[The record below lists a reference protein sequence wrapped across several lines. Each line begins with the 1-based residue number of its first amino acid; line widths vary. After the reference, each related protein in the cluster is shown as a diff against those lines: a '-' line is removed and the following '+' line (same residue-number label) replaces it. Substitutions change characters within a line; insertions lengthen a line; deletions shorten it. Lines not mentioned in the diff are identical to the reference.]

1 MNRSTDDV
9 VHAAVRDGAASRDG
23 VAVGRTEP
31 GERTVDLGVLG
42 PVAVR
47 RADRS
52 GVTVSSPRSRGLL
65 VALALADGRSV
76 SVPQLAEELWADEA
90 APADPRGSV
99 QTVVSRLRAVV
110 GPDLV
115 ERTPSGYRFAG
126 TTDLQVASEAL
137 HGATAALAPG
147 ASRDPGRAVGL
158 ATAALDLWRGE
169 PGADV
174 GASLREQLEPR
185 AGSLRSRLGEVLLD
199 ALVAAEDWD
208 GALAVVMP
216 RLAQDPADERSVAAL
231 LAACAGTGDVTTGLR
246 AYARL
251 RDALADELGTSPSPA
266 VQERYAA
273 LLRLDASGHQV
284 SDSGAPDRGA
294 PDRGSDAGGV
304 TAQVASGSSAPRG
317 TSVGLRRAATT
328 LVGREQAVADLVA
341 HLGGSRL
348 VTVLGPGGLGKTRIA
363 HEVGWRLLDGA
374 PLVVVVELA
383 SIGTAEDVVPAIAA
397 ALGIHEATTGVR
409 LGDRGKGI
417 DVLAQL
423 RERLGAP
430 GTVLVLDNCEHVLE
444 GAARAVDDLLESTAV
459 RVLATSRAPLEVD
472 GEVAYA
478 LAALGSDP
486 TGHGPAVELF
496 CQRARA
502 VRGDVVLDL
511 SAVAR
516 LCGRLDGLPL
526 AIELAAARVRSMT
539 VEEIDDRLGARF
551 LLLTGGART
560 APERHRT
567 LRAVIEWSWDLL
579 GPGERATLR
588 RTSLLPAGFD
598 LASAEQVA
606 GAGWPDGAGRA
617 PEQVRDDVATL
628 VAQSLLVMTEDPQT
642 RTSRFRMLETVREFS
657 LLELQVAGEV
667 TDGRRA
673 VVAWARGLAA
683 RGVSAMM
690 GPGQPGVV
698 RTTVREQDNLVQAF
712 RWAVAEEDGTSALAV
727 LGLLGAVSGVRG
739 TFFELFGLVDDALSL
754 ARTARLAQARDA
766 ILTAFF
772 VAGIGRM
779 FVTRRLATVIGR
791 MRVLSRRPDLVGEGW
806 AEAIG
811 LGLEGALEQN
821 HQEVARRARRSS
833 FPPLVLLGHLAGGA
847 LAENNGALDEAAA
860 LGERAHELAVA
871 QENMWAQASA
881 SQLLGQVENERGD
894 HAAAARWF
902 TAAHRLMIELGSVSD
917 LRQVEISEAG
927 NDLVEGDLDRA
938 ELVFRQAAAATGPDE
953 SGAADSPLAG
963 TEPGVAEHRAAG
975 FAGLGEVAWL
985 RGDPAGALDSYDR
998 CLAQLPAYGFQAS
1011 RPWHLVHA
1019 AARLCLAC
1027 LDAVA
1032 AQVGG
1037 DGGTGDGRADD
1048 TERDDRTGA
1057 GARLPVRDRDER
1069 LDMARRLRVRVVAGL
1084 RTRTEVDSP
1093 VAGTAL
1099 VALGAWLWSDVRPA
1113 GEDRTGAGDGGGDRA
1128 GRGDDRSDDG
1138 LELLA
1143 LAERLGSRQDVPSL
1157 RRTTHLAAARRL
1169 LGDARV
1175 DAAVSRAQEPA
1186 GHDEVLARA
1195 REILRPRLA

>member
-9 VHAAVRDGAASRDG
+9 VHAAVRDSGAVLDDAAERDG
-23 VAVGRTEP
+23 TAAR
-31 GERTVDLGVLG
+31 VDLAVLG
-42 PVAVR
+42 PVSVH
-47 RADRS
+47 RA
-52 GVTVSSPRSRGLL
+52 GQGPVTVTSPRTRGLL

-90 APADPRGSV
+90 APLDPRGSV

-110 GPDLV
+110 GPGLV
-115 ERTPSGYRFAG
+115 ERTPGGYRFAG
-126 TTDLQVASEAL
+126 TTDLQVASGAL
-137 HGATAALAPG
+137 RAATAALAR
-147 ASRDPGRAVGL
+147 RDPVRAVGL

-174 GASLREQLEPR
+174 GGSLREQLEPR

-199 ALVAAEDWD
+199 ALVVAEDWD
-208 GALAVVMP
+208 GALALVTP

-273 LLRLDASGHQV
+273 LLRLDASGHGS
-284 SDSGAPDRGA
+284 SDSGASDPVA
-294 PDRGSDAGGV
+294 PAPG
-304 TAQVASGSSAPRG
+304 TSSPRG

-328 LVGREQAVADLVA
+328 LVGRERAVADLVA

-363 HEVGWRLLDGA
+363 HEVGWRLLDDGA

-417 DVLAQL
+417 DVLAQM

-472 GEVAYA
+472 GEIAYA

-486 TGHGPAVELF
+486 AGHGPAVELF

-516 LCGRLDGLPL
+516 LCDRLDGLPL

-598 LASAEQVA
+598 LATAEQVA
-606 GAGWPDGAGRA
+606 GAGWPDGAGRV
-617 PEQVRDDVATL
+617 PEQVREDVATL
-628 VAQSLLVMTEDPQT
+628 VAQSLLVMTEDPRT

-657 LLELQVAGEV
+657 LIELERAGEV
-667 TDGRRA
+667 ADGRRA

-690 GPGQPGVV
+690 GPGQPGLV

-712 RWAVAEEDGTSALAV
+712 RWAVAEQDGTSALAV
-727 LGLLGAVSGVRG
+727 FGLLGAVSGVRG
-739 TFFELFGLVDDALSL
+739 TFFELFGLVDDALAL
-754 ARTARLAQARDA
+754 APRAHLEQARDA
-766 ILTAFF
+766 ILTAFV
-772 VAGIGRM
+772 VAGVGRM

-791 MRVLSRRPDLVGEGW
+791 LRLLSRRPDLVGEDW
-806 AEAIG
+806 AEAVR
-811 LGLEGALEQN
+811 LGLAGATGQD
-821 HQEVARRARRSS
+821 HQEVGARARGSS
-833 FPPLVLLGHLAGGA
+833 SPTIALLGHLAGGA
-847 LAENNGALDEAAA
+847 FAENSGALDEAAA
-860 LGERAHELAVA
+860 LGERAHELAVV
-871 QENMWAQASA
+871 QGNLWAQASA

-894 HAAAARWF
+894 HGAAARWF

-917 LRQVEISEAG
+917 LRQIEISEAG

-938 ELVFRQAAAATGPDE
+938 EAVFRQAAATTADEVVAPDN
-953 SGAADSPLAG
+953 PLGG

-998 CLAQLPAYGFQAS
+998 CLEQLPGRGAQGS

-1019 AARLCLAC
+1019 AARLCLAS

-1032 AQVGG
+1032 AAGSSAG
-1037 DGGTGDGRADD
+1037 LAGDGRGTAD
-1048 TERDDRTGA
+1048 ERGSAGGA
-1057 GARLPVRDRDER
+1057 ANAGVGADAGMRAPVRDRDAR

-1084 RTRTEVDSP
+1084 RTGTEVDSP
-1093 VAGTAL
+1093 VVGTAL
-1099 VALGAWLWSDVRPA
+1099 VALGAWLWSD
-1113 GEDRTGAGDGGGDRA
+1113 GGSNGGKVGDRSA
-1128 GRGDDRSDDG
+1128 VDRSAVDRSDDG

-1175 DAAVSRAQEPA
+1175 DAAVRRAQEPA
-1186 GHDEVLARA
+1186 AHDEVLARA